1 MINQAKSCPDAL
13 KKDEVLIVKVGS
25 DERPAS
31 PSDIII
37 IQGLLEKTYQNQDTC
52 LVTHHAID
60 FEIIS
65 RKHLKNIIVR

>member
-13 KKDEVLIVKVGS
+13 EKDEVLIVKVGS

-31 PSDIII
+31 PRDIII
-37 IQGLLEKTYQNQDTC
+37 IQNLLEKTYQNKDTSI
-52 LVTHHAID
+52 VTHHALN

-65 RKHLKNIIVR
+65 RKHLKNIIAI